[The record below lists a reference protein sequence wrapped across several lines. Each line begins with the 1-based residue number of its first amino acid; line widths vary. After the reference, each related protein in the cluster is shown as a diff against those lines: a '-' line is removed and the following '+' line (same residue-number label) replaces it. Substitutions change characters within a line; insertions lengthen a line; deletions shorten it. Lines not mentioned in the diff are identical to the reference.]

1 MSYLGKYDIIF
12 LLSRHLNDENITNTV
27 RHGMHSIHFSTAKR
41 LVRKRSVRLHCKTS
55 VCTHKLRLLPS
66 FDCRG
71 DKTVIT
77 PFSSV
82 SIQELRDN
90 ESSIMINFQRNLY
103 EQM

>member
-1 MSYLGKYDIIF
+1 MVGTLRTQLDTECTAFAFNNQNALCVNVSLADIARRQF
-12 LLSRHLNDENITNTV
+12 VPTNC
-27 RHGMHSIHFSTAKR
+27 AQ
-41 LVRKRSVRLHCKTS
+41 
-55 VCTHKLRLLPS
+55 LPS

-82 SIQELRDN
+82 SIQELRNN

-103 EQM
+103 EQTQRKDCQMAATE

>member
-1 MSYLGKYDIIF
+1 MVGVPRTQLNTECSAFVFKQKNTLCVNGLLGSIARRQF
-12 LLSRHLNDENITNTV
+12 VPTNC
-27 RHGMHSIHFSTAKR
+27 AQ
-41 LVRKRSVRLHCKTS
+41 
-55 VCTHKLRLLPS
+55 LPS
-66 FDCRG
+66 LDCRG

-103 EQM
+103 EQI

>member
-55 VCTHKLRLLPS
+55 VCTHKLRPAPL
-66 FDCRG
+66 
-71 DKTVIT
+71 DKQ
-77 PFSSV
+77 SGRLDRNHSV
-82 SIQELRDN
+82 LIG
-90 ESSIMINFQRNLY
+90 QRSGIK
-103 EQM
+103 QQ